1 MKKTIA
7 ILLALLLCLTAFG
20 CGKDAG
26 DGDETEPTNGI
37 TPIGEDTNASKPS
50 DDADAA
56 EPSKDADGTEP
67 SGDEG
72 STQPLN
78 KLESL
83 IYSEL
88 MQESVATDDERFSIA
103 LTVENGDTVVVATK
117 LKDSVTPELQQQYA
131 EETAKRN
138 NTEDMY
144 EGFGPLVN
152 MISQMGVADSV
163 KLCIRVISSDGKTLT
178 EYTNTLH
185 ADGAGEEEPSEKDT
199 EPADVSSLES
209 IINSSFIQQMLEETA
224 DDEMEMRLRAEGDDV
239 LVLEAQ
245 LKNTLSPEEEQQMAD
260 EFKTDMEGHGRDD
273 DGVGAFLDLI
283 GAMAGVD
290 HLKCVIRML
299 NAEGK
304 LLSEYTID

>member
-7 ILLALLLCLTAFG
+7 VLLALLLCLTAFG
-20 CGKDAG
+20 CGKDNSDDAEEAG
-26 DGDETEPTNGI
+26 QTNGI
-37 TPIGEDTNASKPS
+37 TPIGEDKNATQPS
-50 DDADAA
+50 
-56 EPSKDADGTEP
+56 ETESGTEP
-67 SGDEG
+67 SEAES
-72 STQPLN
+72 STEPLN
-78 KLESL
+78 RLESL
-83 IYSEL
+83 IYSDL
-88 MQESVATDDERFSIA
+88 MQESVATDDERFTIGLS
-103 LTVENGDTVVVATK
+103 VENGDTVVVATK
-117 LKDSVTPELQQQYA
+117 LKDSVTAEQQQQYA
-131 EETAKRN
+131 DEVAKQN
-138 NTEDMY
+138 NMDAMY
-144 EGFGPLVN
+144 ESFGPLVD

-178 EYTNTLH
+178 EYTNTLY
-185 ADGAGEEEPSEKDT
+185 ADRSGEEKSTEENT
-199 EPADVSSLES
+199 EPEDISALES
-209 IINSSFIQQMLEETA
+209 IINSSFIQQMLAETE
-224 DDEMEMRLRAEGDDV
+224 DEDMQMRLRAEGADV

-245 LKNTLSPEEEQQMAD
+245 LKKALTPAEEQQMVD